1 MKTPSLALLAL
12 TLSLSACTAI
22 SPVHEPTKA
31 TAMTH
36 TNLVSPYDFNTTV
49 SRLKSAIQSKGM
61 TVFATIDHAKA
72 AQDDGMTMQPAT
84 VIIYGS
90 PKAGTPLMKKD
101 PAFALALPLKVLII
115 ETDGQVQVIY
125 TPANELIKGSQIQP
139 SDVEDTLANAE
150 KLIRSVLQ

>member
-22 SPVHEPTKA
+22 NPVHEPTKA

-101 PAFALALPLKVLII
+101 PAFALAL
-115 ETDGQVQVIY
+115 
-125 TPANELIKGSQIQP
+125 
-139 SDVEDTLANAE
+139 LAE
-150 KLIRSVLQ
+150 YGRM